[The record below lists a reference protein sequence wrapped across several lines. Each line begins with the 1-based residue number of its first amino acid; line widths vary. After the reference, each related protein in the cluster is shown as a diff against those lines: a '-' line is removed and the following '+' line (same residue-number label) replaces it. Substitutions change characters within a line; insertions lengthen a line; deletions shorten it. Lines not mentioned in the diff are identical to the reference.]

1 MHRGPHPEDKQLF
14 GTDRQ
19 LDFAA
24 AVEDYSW
31 LLSRGYARNAALT
44 LIGDRF
50 QLTRRQRVAVGR
62 CACSDEAQERRQRS
76 ELQDFQQLSI
86 DGLNALTTVEAAL
99 AGGVVLR
106 GRDGCYRDMASFH
119 GNYRMVEEAERAATL
134 IGLHLGSRPVTW
146 LLDRPVS
153 NTGRLAALLR
163 ELAQSQN
170 WPWTVEL
177 VPDPDALL
185 KISGVPVATSDS
197 AILDRCQ
204 AWYNLARRVVE
215 PLTGVWLFP

>member
-1 MHRGPHPEDKQLF
+1 MHRGPHPEDTQLF
-14 GTDRQ
+14 GPDQRA
-19 LDFAA
+19 DFAS

-31 LLSRGYARNAALT
+31 LLTRGYARQAALT

-50 QLTRRQRVAVGR
+50 QLTQRQRVAVGR
-62 CACSDEAQERRQRS
+62 CACSDEAQKRRKQS
-76 ELQDFQQLSI
+76 ELDDFQQLSI

-99 AGGVVLR
+99 AKGVVLR
-106 GRDGCYRDMASFH
+106 ARDGCYRDMASFH

-134 IGLHLGSRPVTW
+134 IGLHLRARPVTW

-163 ELAQSQN
+163 QLAQSHD

-177 VPDPDALL
+177 VPDPDLLL
-185 KISGVPVATSDS
+185 KVSPLPVASSDS
-197 AILDRCQ
+197 AILDECL

-215 PLTGVWLFP
+215 PLRGVWLFP